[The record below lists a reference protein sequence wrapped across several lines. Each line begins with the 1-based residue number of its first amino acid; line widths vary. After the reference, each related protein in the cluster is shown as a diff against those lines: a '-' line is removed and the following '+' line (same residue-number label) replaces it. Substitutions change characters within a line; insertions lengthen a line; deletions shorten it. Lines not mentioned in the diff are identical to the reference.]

1 MRHEQPPIRLATSDD
16 VEGIMALC
24 WQAHAERN
32 ERSGSD
38 RKARE
43 MIANCLAGNGA
54 IGLIEI
60 AGDYRAL
67 CGLVIS
73 SPWCSEDRELYDWL
87 VYVRPDCRHLRYLS
101 PLLKFAKETSI
112 RLGLPLWMGW
122 IGDERS
128 EAKSKAYTRHFSH
141 YGAFYRFDPKAA

>member
-1 MRHEQPPIRLATSDD
+1 
-16 VEGIMALC
+16 MALC

-54 IGLIEI
+54 IGLVEVQ
-60 AGDYRAL
+60 GDYRAM
-67 CGLVIS
+67 CGLVVS
-73 SPWCSEDRELYDWL
+73 SIWCSEDKELFDWL
-87 VYVRPDCRHLRYLS
+87 VYVRPDCRQLRYLS
-101 PLLKFAKETSI
+101 PLLEFAKGQA
-112 RLGLPLWMGW
+112 LAFGLPLNMGW

-128 EAKSKAYTRHFSH
+128 EAKSKAYQRKFPK
-141 YGAFYRFDPKAA
+141 YGEFYRFDPHRA